1 MSYEKLID
9 HTLLKTEA
17 TEKDIAKLVA
27 EAKEYKF
34 ASVCIS
40 PIWVTYAAQALKDT
54 GVAVC
59 TVIGFPQGATPTA
72 VKVFETQTAIDDG
85 ANEVDMVIAVG
96 KLKGGDSTYVEQDI
110 KAVTNV
116 AKGKALVK
124 VIIEN
129 CLLTDA
135 EKKLACQLV
144 VNAGADFV
152 KTSTGFS
159 NGGALKEDVILMRKT
174 VGDTIGVK
182 AAGGIR
188 SKEDASIMIE
198 AGANRL
204 GTSNSV
210 EIVQCS

>member
-17 TEKDIAKLVA
+17 TEKDIAKLIV

-40 PIWVTYAAQALKDT
+40 PIWVTYAAHALKDT

-85 ANEVDMVIAVG
+85 ATEVDMVIAVG
-96 KLKGGDSTYVEQDI
+96 KLKGGDSAYVEQDI
-110 KAVTNV
+110 KAVANV

-159 NGGALKEDVILMRKT
+159 TGGAVKEDVILMRKT

-188 SKEDASIMIE
+188 SKEDASSMIE

-204 GTSNSV
+204 GTSNGV
-210 EIVQCS
+210 KIVQCS

>member
-1 MSYEKLID
+1 MGYEKLID
-9 HTLLKTEA
+9 HTLLKTDA
-17 TEKDIAKLVA
+17 TEKDIAKLVV
-27 EAKEYKF
+27 EAKEYNF

-72 VKVFETQTAIDDG
+72 VKVFETQTAIHDG
-85 ANEVDMVIAVG
+85 ATEVDMVIAVG
-96 KLKGGDSTYVEQDI
+96 KLKGGDSAYVEQDI
-110 KAVTNV
+110 KAVVNA

-135 EKKLACQLV
+135 EKALACQLV

-159 NGGALKEDVILMRKT
+159 TGGAVKEDVILMRKT

-188 SKEDASIMIE
+188 SKEDANIMIE

-204 GTSNSV
+204 GTSNGVKIMQS
-210 EIVQCS
+210 I

>member
-17 TEKDIAKLVA
+17 TEKDIAKLIV

-85 ANEVDMVIAVG
+85 ATEVDMVIAVG
-96 KLKGGDSTYVEQDI
+96 KLKGGDSAYVEQDI
-110 KAVTNV
+110 KAVV
-116 AKGKALVK
+116 AAAKGKALVK

-135 EKKLACQLV
+135 EKMLACQLV

-159 NGGALKEDVILMRKT
+159 TSGAVKEDVILMRKT

-188 SKEDASIMIE
+188 SIEDASIMIE

-204 GTSNSV
+204 GTSNGV
-210 EIVQCS
+210 KIVQCS

>member
-1 MSYEKLID
+1 MGYEKLID
-9 HTLLKTEA
+9 HTLLKTDA

-85 ANEVDMVIAVG
+85 ATEVDMVIAVG
-96 KLKGGDSTYVEQDI
+96 KLKGGDSDYVEQDI
-110 KAVTNV
+110 KAIVNA

-129 CLLTDA
+129 CLLTDV
-135 EKKLACQLV
+135 EKELACQLV

-159 NGGALKEDVILMRKT
+159 TGGAVKEDVILMRKS

-188 SKEDASIMIE
+188 SKEDVNIMIE

-204 GTSNSV
+204 GTSNGV
-210 EIVQCS
+210 KIVQSV